1 MSSGQRTDARID
13 LPASKA
19 VIWGNATPV
28 DTSRRQ
34 STTPQNALNRLPSQ
48 RPVQLFTLDPSNYV
62 GPNAIPLPREKTR
75 TFDKEPPTHLQK
87 YINFCASAGRRGCAA
102 FEDETFRRIC
112 GICTDPGL
120 PGDVAGLYISEED
133 RAAQTDPKTGR
144 VVDDVRP
151 TFGTCPYKS
160 FTVSAE
166 RCVARKEV
174 EKCLKEQS
182 RDVRVVNQL
191 APERHVNKNCAV
203 NLETG
208 ELNLFPR
215 RDPAGAAE
223 LLLGGRGHVAVVAA
237 DGRRVAEGELADG
250 IRVRLVSPEEG
261 LILNLIV
268 DATTAAQT
276 AQAAQA
282 AQAAPAISGVL
293 IGPTS
298 RGPYVIDI
306 SKIITVDEVT
316 GLAPRRQGF
325 INIEGD
331 VNNRVFRIIPGVGRM
346 KMKLALR
353 LPLTFLAG
361 GGAQAETPIIRTPES
376 IRQLGM
382 EVCRNPAS
390 RPGNYSVDCLRY
402 LWTINGCSEAG
413 AGFPRDLKTAP
424 ALLWDDEARPRT
436 FEEIDEYLRG
446 VAALA
451 HSGVGANGQRGRPA
465 EIAAAVTFCLGRQ
478 AAAPGRPA
486 TAVQQTVTIP
496 PPPLPQPSGLKAR
509 VQGRPSTIS
518 DWLGA
523 AAQAFNRFMGGKEGG
538 LPGLN

>member
-13 LPASKA
+13 LPASKGI
-19 VIWGNATPV
+19 IWGNATPV
-28 DTSRRQ
+28 DVSRRQ
-34 STTPQNALNRLPSQ
+34 STTPQNALKRLPNQ

-62 GPNAIPLPREKTR
+62 GPNAIPLPRAQTR
-75 TFDKEPPTHLQK
+75 TFDKVPPTHLQK
-87 YINFCASAGRRGCAA
+87 YINFCAEAGRRGCAA

-112 GICTDPGL
+112 GICTTGIPSNETE
-120 PGDVAGLYISEED
+120 VAGLYISETD
-133 RAAQTDPKTGR
+133 RANQTDPQTGR
-144 VVDDVRP
+144 PYEDIRP

-166 RCVARKEV
+166 QCVKRKEV

-182 RDVRVVNQL
+182 RDPRVINQL

-203 NLETG
+203 NMETG

-215 RDPAGAAE
+215 RDPTGSAE
-223 LLLGGRGHVAVVAA
+223 LLLGGRGLAVITA
-237 DGRRVAEGELADG
+237 GGSGSQRVAEGNLADG

-261 LILNLIV
+261 LILTLTV
-268 DATTAAQT
+268 DGTTTAGQST
-276 AQAAQA
+276 
-282 AQAAPAISGVL
+282 AISGVL

-306 SKIITVDEVT
+306 SKIIAVDEMT
-316 GLAPRRQGF
+316 GLTPRRQGF

-331 VNNRVFRIIPGVGRM
+331 VNNRVFRIVPGVGKTTMR
-346 KMKLALR
+346 LILR

-361 GGAQAETPIIRTPES
+361 SGATTPIIRTPES

-390 RPGNYSVDCLRY
+390 RPGNYSIDCLRY
-402 LWTINGCSEAG
+402 LWEINGCIAAG
-413 AGFPRDLKTAP
+413 RGYPRDLKTAP

-436 FEEIDEYLRG
+436 FEQINEHLQDI
-446 VAALA
+446 AALA
-451 HSGVGANGQRGRPA
+451 HSGVGADGRRGRPA
-465 EIAAAVTFCLGRQ
+465 EISSAITFCLGNSNSNSNK
-478 AAAPGRPA
+478 PIP
-486 TAVQQTVTIP
+486 VQQTVSIP
-496 PPPLPQPSGLKAR
+496 PPPLPEPNSLKAR
-509 VQGRPSTIS
+509 VQGRPSTIR

-523 AAQAFNRFMGGKEGG
+523 AAQAFNRFVGGEGAG
-538 LPGLN
+538 LPGLQ